1 MEALKTVWNFIQDEV
16 LGMNW
21 LDRLLATI
29 LNAVGLDTTGKIGSS
44 IHFFIDNKHHCKRD
58 TYLYQNN
65 KHTCK
70 FYNHIC

>member
-44 IHFFIDNKHHCKRD
+44 IHFFRRFPYTDKISLQR
-58 TYLYQNN
+58 
-65 KHTCK
+65 
-70 FYNHIC
+70 FIGE

>member
-29 LNAVGLDTTGKIGSS
+29 LNAVGLDTTGKIGSIREKVGMKKTRS
-44 IHFFIDNKHHCKRD
+44 
-58 TYLYQNN
+58 
-65 KHTCK
+65 
-70 FYNHIC
+70 